1 MNNSK
6 KYFKLKMKDT
16 SFKKAY
22 LEEKTKLDLEF
33 LVDELYND
41 IKLDKPSNE
50 LIKGVRKIK
59 HVLEKA

>member
-1 MNNSK
+1 MNNAQ
-6 KYFKLKMKDT
+6 KYFNKKMEDV
-16 SFKKAY
+16 SFRKAY

>member
-1 MNNSK
+1 MNNAQ
-6 KYFKLKMKDT
+6 KYFNKKMEDITFRK
-16 SFKKAY
+16 SY

-59 HVLEKA
+59 HVLAKA